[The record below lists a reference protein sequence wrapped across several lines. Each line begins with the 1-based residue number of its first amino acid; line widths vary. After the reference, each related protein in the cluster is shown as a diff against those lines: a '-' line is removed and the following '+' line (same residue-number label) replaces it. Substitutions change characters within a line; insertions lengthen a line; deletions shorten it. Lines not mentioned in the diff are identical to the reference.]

1 MLVTGASRGIGLE
14 IARRFSAA
22 GASVTITARREPALE
37 LALAQLGERSHA
49 VAGDATDPDH
59 ASAAVAGAVER
70 FGPLSVVVANVGG
83 APWAGPLVDVPL
95 EALLETFRR
104 NVAAPLNFVRE
115 AWRQSMERDGGV
127 VILVGSL
134 GGMRV
139 RSGNG
144 AYNITKAALHH
155 MARQLALEL
164 APGVRVISL
173 VPGLIRTDFARP
185 LYEGREDDTASEIP
199 LARLGEPSDVAGLAL
214 ALASPAAAWVTGVEV
229 VVDGGASLLSG
240 GRTAP
245 TERQSKLRRL

>member
-1 MLVTGASRGIGLE
+1 VLVTGGSRGIGLE

-22 GASVTITARREPALE
+22 GASVTITARREPALRA
-37 LALAQLGERSHA
+37 ALGELGERSHA
-49 VAGDATDPDH
+49 VAGDAADPDH
-59 ASAAVAGAVER
+59 AATAVAAAVER

-83 APWAGPLVDVPL
+83 APYAGPLVDAPTD
-95 EALLETFRR
+95 ALLKTFNR

-115 AWRQSMERDGGV
+115 AWRQSMEREGGV
-127 VILVGSL
+127 IILIGSL

-173 VPGLIRTDFARP
+173 VPGLIRTDFALP
-185 LYEGREDDTASEIP
+185 LYEGREEDTARELP
-199 LARLGEPSDVAGLAL
+199 LGRLGEPADVAELAL
-214 ALASPAAAWVTGVEV
+214 ALASPAAGWVTGVEV

-245 TERQSKLRRL
+245 TERQSRLRRL